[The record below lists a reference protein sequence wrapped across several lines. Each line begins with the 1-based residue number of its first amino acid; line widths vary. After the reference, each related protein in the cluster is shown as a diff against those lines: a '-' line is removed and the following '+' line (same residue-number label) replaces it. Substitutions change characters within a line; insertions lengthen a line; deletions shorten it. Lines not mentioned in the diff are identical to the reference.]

1 LSIYKSYAESKEVT
15 AWRLYLES
23 MDEVLKKASKVI
35 IDSSGKGMSGVVP
48 YMPLSD
54 KDGNAKRVGAPK
66 AAAPKEATP

>member
-1 LSIYKSYAESKEVT
+1 MSIYKSYAESKEVT

-54 KDGNAKRVGAPK
+54 KDGTAKKVGTPK
-66 AAAPKEATP
+66 DASQKEAPP